1 MFTGL
6 DKTWTSVRLYHS
18 SKGEITMGTTLTG
31 TIARSGISVTGK
43 ITPDPKAFLF
53 GTTLVT
59 MDEILDY
66 ISVPADLTLDDIFVR
81 DWISGNPNIGDS
93 IVLPD
98 RGTKVTCVR

>member
-1 MFTGL
+1 MDEYEIITTHV
-6 DKTWTSVRLYHS
+6 K
-18 SKGEITMGTTLTG
+18 EITVGITLKG

-53 GTTLVT
+53 HATDFDATDLVT

-66 ISVPADLTLDDIFVR
+66 ISVPTDLTSDDIFVR
-81 DWISGNPNIGDS
+81 GWISGNPNIGDS